1 MIETRPFGDSG
12 SPILVR
18 ESDKIGVGALNVA
31 VLVRVAAIMVLR
43 RWMSTNLYFDFA
55 CAGILVYLM
64 IMSAINDEYSLE
76 YLGGGF

>member
-1 MIETRPFGDSG
+1 METWQY
-12 SPILVR
+12 VC
-18 ESDKIGVGALNVA
+18 
-31 VLVRVAAIMVLR
+31 VLATVWVTAIFVLKG
-43 RWMSTNLYFDFA
+43 WMSTILSFDFA

>member
-1 MIETRPFGDSG
+1 M
-12 SPILVR
+12 L
-18 ESDKIGVGALNVA
+18 L
-31 VLVRVAAIMVLR
+31 LVRVAAIMVLR

-64 IMSAINDEYSLE
+64 MMSAINDEYSLA

>member
-1 MIETRPFGDSG
+1 METWQY
-12 SPILVR
+12 VC
-18 ESDKIGVGALNVA
+18 
-31 VLVRVAAIMVLR
+31 VLATVWVAAIFILR
-43 RWMSTNLYFDFA
+43 RWMSTILSFDFA